1 MIDKAPE
8 ERERGI
14 TINISHVE
22 YQTDETTAM
31 STSTTKES
39 DAQAELVQHVK
50 DAISVFKVADS
61 EDRGRSSRK
70 ALRG

>member
-1 MIDKAPE
+1 MEKIAE
-8 ERERGI
+8 AM
-14 TINISHVE
+14 
-22 YQTDETTAM
+22 DETTTV
-31 STSTTKES
+31 STSTTKKS

-61 EDRGRSSRK
+61 KDRGRSSRK